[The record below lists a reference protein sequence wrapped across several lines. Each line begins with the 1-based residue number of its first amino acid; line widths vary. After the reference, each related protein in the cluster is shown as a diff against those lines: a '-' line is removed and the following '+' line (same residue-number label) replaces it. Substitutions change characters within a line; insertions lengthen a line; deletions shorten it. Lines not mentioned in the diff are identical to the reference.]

1 MAKIKK
7 ETFKYLGKWLEFE
20 VHYNSNRFFHLKD
33 YPSDWASLGGFLNS
47 HQLESNLVS
56 GAKVA
61 AKKAEEAL
69 KTIELVLLVEFKV
82 GGPLCMIYEKIP
94 GGGTRSKRNG
104 EFPAKFTDWKNTS
117 IDWGFSF
124 DWAVYFKESKGEKI
138 VYYDAELLGGDH
150 VIGHQRQIDPDRFI
164 EMPFTQER
172 LEFFEAMGQATK
184 KMALKISEF
193 LNRPAEDLLV
203 MIDSGTKLLGP

>member
-7 ETFKYLGKWLEFE
+7 ETFKYLGKWLELE

-33 YPSDWASLGGFLNS
+33 YPSDWASLGGFVNS
-47 HQLESNLVS
+47 HHLESNLVQS
-56 GAKVA
+56 AKVA
-61 AKKAEEAL
+61 AKQAEEAL
-69 KTIELVLLVEFKV
+69 KTIELVLLVDFKV
-82 GGPLCMIYEKIP
+82 GKPLCMTSERIP
-94 GGGTRSKRNG
+94 GGGTSSKSNG
-104 EFPAKFTDWKNTS
+104 DFPSKFMYWKNTS

-124 DWAVYFKESKGEKI
+124 DWEVRFKESKGEKI
-138 VYYDAELLGGDH
+138 VYYDANLGAGDY
-150 VIGHQRQIDPDRFI
+150 VIGYQRQIDPDRFI